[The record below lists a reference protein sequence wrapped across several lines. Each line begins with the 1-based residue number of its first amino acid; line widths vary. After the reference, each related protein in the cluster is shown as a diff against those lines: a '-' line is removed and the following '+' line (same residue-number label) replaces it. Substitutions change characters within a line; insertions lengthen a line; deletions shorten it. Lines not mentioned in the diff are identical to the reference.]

1 MKKILLVEDD
11 ALIARIYRQK
21 LTEAGFEVIVAPD
34 GLEAM
39 KQLPGLLPDLVV
51 LDILMPKLSG
61 LDVLRFI
68 RQDAKLKATRVV
80 VFSNAFL
87 NNTGDQLAALG
98 VEDMLLKSAV
108 TPKQLIETIARILGN
123 SEPARIETAQ
133 PAAPVRV
140 EPKPAYHPAHHSPE
154 LETRESAAAFGRRI
168 RRDFFEQIATIT
180 RTLNQVSQDFLSA
193 TEPTDRNLKLAMLSR
208 KIGFLT
214 HMTGMAG
221 CHRIAQLT
229 SAFEALLFELQ
240 EKPANIN
247 ESSRHTVAATTALL
261 ADCLSR
267 ADQADEQCL
276 SPTSILVVD
285 DDAVSNRALLLALR
299 RYHLTAT
306 SVLDPF
312 AALEKLKQHSYDL
325 ALLDI
330 NLPGMDG
337 IRLCE
342 QMRRIPSLE
351 KLPVIFITSYMEF
364 EARARA
370 VLRTGDD
377 LIAKPILPIELTLK
391 VISHSL
397 KQRMG
402 YSGAKP

>member
-1 MKKILLVEDD
+1 
-11 ALIARIYRQK
+11 
-21 LTEAGFEVIVAPD
+21 
-34 GLEAM
+34 
-39 KQLPGLLPDLVV
+39 
-51 LDILMPKLSG
+51 
-61 LDVLRFI
+61 
-68 RQDAKLKATRVV
+68 KATRVI

-87 NNTGDQLAALG
+87 NNTGEQLAALG
-98 VEDMLLKSAV
+98 VEEMLLKSAV
-108 TPKQLIETIARILGN
+108 TPNHLIETISKIFGN
-123 SEPARIETAQ
+123 AEPAKVLPVQ
-133 PAAPVRV
+133 PAAPSRV
-140 EPKPAYHPAHHSPE
+140 EPKPAHSPSHHSPE
-154 LETRESAAAFGRRI
+154 METRESAAAFGRRI
-168 RRDFFEQIATIT
+168 RRDFFEQISTIT
-180 RTLNQVSQDFLSA
+180 RTLNQVSQDFLNA
-193 TEPTDRNLKLAMLSR
+193 TELTDRNLKLAMLSR

-229 SAFEALLFELQ
+229 GAFEALLFELQ

-247 ESSRHTVAATTALL
+247 ESSRHTVATTTALL

-402 YSGAKP
+402 YSGAKL